1 MAIKKLKSKRKASDG
16 KQLIRADSRPKEAST
31 NFTMRGDLV
40 TGVGNGKPMKWDFS
54 NDDDIITDSLSTPI
68 PDGYKRK
75 RLEIGFS
82 DPVWVKEGTLYWDS
96 APKGCYID
104 FWVVCKAGGY
114 YKDPNGTIPASALG
128 IVSDDMYT
136 QATVD
141 TPITHYVN
149 YHCIFGS
156 CNWGDELNTEGAM
169 DDAMPKQQNGYMLWI
184 EITTLTDDDTSCG
197 CAELELYRHRTLLLP
212 GESL

>member
-1 MAIKKLKSKRKASDG
+1 MAIKKLKSKRKAADG
-16 KQLIRADSRPKEAST
+16 KELVRSDSRPKEAST

-40 TGVGNGKPMKWDFS
+40 TGIGDGKPMKWDFATS
-54 NDDDIITDSLSTPI
+54 DDIVTDSLSTPI
-68 PDGYKRK
+68 PTDYKRK

-82 DPVWVKEGTLYWDS
+82 DPVWIKEGTLYWEN

-114 YKDPNGTIPASALG
+114 YKDPGGAIPASALG
-128 IVSDDMYT
+128 IASDDMYT

-141 TPITHYVN
+141 TPVTHYVN
-149 YHCIFGS
+149 FHCISGS

-169 DDAMPKQQNGYMLWI
+169 DDAMPSRQTGYVLWV
-184 EITTLTDDDTSCG
+184 EITTPDTDVESCG
-197 CAELELYRHRTLLLP
+197 CTELELYRNRTLLLP